1 MQITER
7 SQSESLPE
15 ILDQA
20 LVQLQSGA
28 SVEECLSAY
37 PQHAAALEPLLRAS
51 DLLHAQA
58 SAPLPAEMDGWLA
71 TGALDFA
78 AIAAQMAPKYA
89 KPQTPHQRVRAAT
102 QAQHQFDDTLDF
114 TLARARQGEP
124 LATVLA
130 DHPAQAAALEPL
142 LGLGARIQAE
152 ASMPLPAEMLAWLPT
167 GRHEFMA
174 LAEQMAPRYAR
185 QRRRAAARKLT
196 AQRAAAAVVV
206 VAITMGAVDSVS
218 AQSLPGDTLYTWKRT
233 KEDISLA
240 LIADPGQ
247 RSQMLLEYANRRLD
261 EFNTLVQKQP
271 EEVSSSLISETL
283 NSLLSSAQQ
292 ALTSNPQTNVTDV
305 RPELRTLLDKTKLAV
320 QQAAPL
326 LPASQPELSQVAVRA
341 DQLVSEIPN
350 APTTMAEQPT
360 SSPEPNTSTSTSG
373 SSGGGNKPQPSSAPT
388 AGSPAL
394 NATATPVPT
403 SPAAATG
410 QPSPIG
416 ATSVPIGA
424 TSAPAASATPDP
436 ATALPPTL
444 PPSPVPTDA
453 PPGSTSVPSSVPTSE
468 PSVEPIPT
476 ATAVPVTE
484 VPSEPPPPT
493 VPPTSRATRTPP
505 TITPTDTPTDVPTD
519 TPTDVPTEVPTDT
532 PTDVPTDTPTDVPTE
547 VPTDTLTPLPTPAA
561 TAPST
566 ADGTS
571 TPTNPPAGP
580 QIDTSTPAA
589 NPNPTE
595 AATPGLDS
603 SPAANPEPPAS

>member
-1 MQITER
+1 MQIMER

-20 LVQLQSGA
+20 LLQLQGGA
-28 SVEECLSAY
+28 SVEECLNAY
-37 PQHAAALEPLLRAS
+37 PQHAAALEPLLRTS
-51 DLLHAQA
+51 DLLYAQA
-58 SAPLPAEMDGWLA
+58 TTPLPAEMDDWLA

-89 KPQTPHQRVRAAT
+89 KPPQTIRQRVRATA
-102 QAQHQFDDTLDF
+102 QAQQQFDDILDL
-114 TLARARQGEP
+114 TLARARQGESLSET
-124 LATVLA
+124 LAE
-130 DHPAQAAALEPL
+130 HPAHIAALEPL
-142 LGLGARIQAE
+142 LHLGARLQAE
-152 ASMPLPAEMLAWLPT
+152 ASAPLPAEMQSWLPT

-185 QRRRAAARKLT
+185 QRRRAAVRKLT

-218 AQSLPGDTLYTWKRT
+218 AQSLPGETLYTWKRT

-240 LIADPGQ
+240 LVADPGQ

-261 EFNTLVQKQP
+261 EFNTLVQQQP
-271 EEVSSSLISETL
+271 EEVTSSLISETL

-292 ALTSNPQTNVTDV
+292 ALSSNPQTNVTDV

-326 LPASQPELSQVAVRA
+326 LPESQPELSQVAVRA
-341 DQLVSEIPN
+341 DQLVSEIPS
-350 APTTMAEQPT
+350 APPTLAEQPT
-360 SSPEPNTSTSTSG
+360 SSPETDTATSTAG
-373 SSGGGNKPQPSSAPT
+373 SSGGSGGKPQPSSAPT

-403 SPAAATG
+403 SPAAATA

-416 ATSVPIGA
+416 ATSVPIGP
-424 TSAPAASATPDP
+424 TSVPIASATPDP

-444 PPSPVPTDA
+444 PPSPVPTD
-453 PPGSTSVPSSVPTSE
+453 VPSDSTTVPSVE
-468 PSVEPIPT
+468 PSVEPSAEPIPT

-505 TITPTDTPTDVPTD
+505 TITPTDTPTDVPTE
-519 TPTDVPTEVPTDT
+519 T
-532 PTDVPTDTPTDVPTE
+532 PTDTPTDVPTE
-547 VPTDTLTPLPTPAA
+547 TPTDTPTDVPTETPTDTLTPLPTPAA

-566 ADGTS
+566 VDNTS

-595 AATPGLDS
+595 AATPEVS
-603 SPAANPEPPAS
+603 STSIPKPEPTA